1 MIATIGANDQRPALP
16 YFNRRLHVEELNLL
30 RAQVDFELSGSLP
43 PPPVS
48 ESAKRGLRYERKV
61 LHSLGSRYGVQCAAQ
76 LPFFFQTC
84 SKRGRAIVDALVLL
98 PGRRALV
105 VECKT
110 QFSAD
115 AWYQL
120 HKFYLPI
127 VSDALRGW
135 VVRGLVVTASFDPW
149 VKVPMEPRL
158 VDSPEAA
165 FDARTSDL
173 CVLISRNGRF

>member
-1 MIATIGANDQRPALP
+1 MITTIVAADQMPALP
-16 YFNRRLHVEELNLL
+16 YFRRTLRLGDQNLL
-30 RAQVDFELSGSLP
+30 NAGVDFELSGSLP

-61 LHSLGSRYGVQCAAQ
+61 LHSLGLRFGCACAPQ

-84 SKRGRAIVDALVLL
+84 GKRGRAVVDALVLL

-105 VECKT
+105 VECKS

-135 VVRGLVVTASFDPW
+135 TCRGLVVTASFDPW
-149 VKVPMEPRL
+149 VKVPTEPRL

>member
-1 MIATIGANDQRPALP
+1 MLEPASQELQPALP
-16 YFNRRLHVEELNLL
+16 YFNRRFAAAELNLL
-30 RAQVDFELSGSLP
+30 RAQVDFELKGPLP
-43 PPPVS
+43 PKPGS

-61 LHSLGSRYGVQCAAQ
+61 LHSLGSRFGCACAPQ
-76 LPFFFQTC
+76 LPFFFQTNA
-84 SKRGRAIVDALVLL
+84 KRGRAIIDALVVL

-105 VECKT
+105 VEVKT

-127 VSDALRGW
+127 VQDALCGW
-135 VVRGLVVTASFDPW
+135 TCRGLVVTASFDPW

>member
-1 MIATIGANDQRPALP
+1 MISTIVASDQMPALP
-16 YFNRRLHVEELNLL
+16 YFRRTFVAAELNLL

-61 LHSLGSRYGVQCAAQ
+61 LHSLGLRYGCGCAPQ

-105 VECKT
+105 VECKA

-135 VVRGLVVTASFDPW
+135 TCRGLVVTASFDPW
-149 VKVPMEPRL
+149 VKVPTEPRL

-165 FDARTSDL
+165 FDARIGDL